1 MAKILIIDDDEMV
14 CQSLSLVAQRK
25 GYATDCAYNLG
36 SGLEKASAEM
46 FDVVFLDVNLPDG
59 SGLDALPLLEK
70 LHQAPEVIIIT
81 GHSDLRGAELA
92 IKCGA
97 WDYLEKGASVKD
109 ITLSL
114 LRALQYRKQ
123 KLACNAT
130 GKVVSLKRHGIIGNS
145 SKLEACLDQVA
156 QAAAGD
162 ASVLV
167 TGETGT
173 GKELFA
179 RAVHQNSRRST
190 MPFVVV
196 DCAALPETLIESM
209 LFGHERG
216 SFTGADHAREGLIRQ
231 ANGGTLFLD
240 EIGEMPLPLQKALL
254 RVLQEH
260 RFRPLGSSKE
270 VESDFR
276 LVAATNRNLQEMVD
290 GERFR
295 GDLLFRL
302 RAFVI
307 ELPSLRETPE
317 DIKLIARHHADR
329 ICERYGIPPKGFAPE
344 FLKMLVAYRW
354 PGNVRELVNVIE
366 RAISA
371 AHHEQILFPK
381 HLPIQ
386 LRIDVTQ
393 SALKR
398 EMLPPD
404 ETELVQ
410 EQNLPPLHD
419 FRDALYSKAE
429 KQYLH
434 DLMALSGNDMDKA
447 CGISG
452 LSVSRLYALL
462 KLHGISHQR

>member
-1 MAKILIIDDDEMV
+1 MAKILIIDDDKMV
-14 CQSLSLVAQRK
+14 CQSMSLVAQRR
-25 GYATDCAYNLG
+25 GHEVASTYTFG
-36 SGLEKASAEM
+36 SGLDRARAEM
-46 FDVVFLDVNLPDG
+46 FDVIFLDVNMPDG
-59 SGLDALPLLEK
+59 CGLDMLPLLGK

-81 GHSDLRGAELA
+81 GHCDLRGAEQA

-114 LRALQYRKQ
+114 IRALQYRKQ
-123 KLACNAT
+123 KLASITA
-130 GKVVSLKRHGIIGNS
+130 GSVVSLKRHGIIGSS

-162 ASVLV
+162 ASVLI

-179 RAVHQNSRRST
+179 RAVHLNSRRSA

-196 DCAALPETLIESM
+196 DCAALPETLIEAT
-209 LFGHERG
+209 LFGHEKG
-216 SFTGADHAREGLIRQ
+216 VFTGADHAREGLVRQ

-240 EIGEMPLPLQKALL
+240 EIGEMPLSLQRSFL
-254 RVLQEH
+254 RVLQER
-260 RFRPLGSSKE
+260 RFRPLGSRQE

-302 RAFVI
+302 RSFAI
-307 ELPSLRETPE
+307 DLPSLRETLE
-317 DIKLIARHHADR
+317 DLKPIARYHVDR

-344 FLKMLVAYRW
+344 FLKTLTAYRW
-354 PGNVRELVNVIE
+354 PGNVREMVNVLE

-371 AHHEQILFPK
+371 AHFEQILFPK

-393 SALKR
+393 SAIRKEPLQ
-398 EMLPPD
+398 PD
-404 ETELVQ
+404 EPDQNRE
-410 EQNLPPLHD
+410 ENLPPLHD
-419 FRDALYSKAE
+419 FRESVYAKAE
-429 KQYLH
+429 KQYLN
-434 DLMALSGNDMDKA
+434 DLMDLSGSDLGKA
-447 CGISG
+447 CSISG
-452 LSVSRLYALL
+452 LSQSRLYALL
-462 KLHGISHQR
+462 KQHGIPPQR

>member
-1 MAKILIIDDDEMV
+1 MAKILIIDDNEMV

-25 GYATDCAYNLG
+25 GYTTDCAYTLG

-70 LHQAPEVIIIT
+70 LPQAPEVIIIT
-81 GHSDLRGAELA
+81 GQSDLRGAELA

-130 GKVVSLKRHGIIGNS
+130 GKVVSLKRHGIIGSS
-145 SKLEACLDQVA
+145 SKLEACLDEVA

-179 RAVHQNSRRST
+179 RAVHLNSRRSA

-216 SFTGADHAREGLIRQ
+216 FTVPTMHGKDRQ
-231 ANGGTLFLD
+231 AGKWRDSVSGRNRRDAAALQRLFCACFRNA
-240 EIGEMPLPLQKALL
+240 GSALGK
-254 RVLQEH
+254 
-260 RFRPLGSSKE
+260 PPGS
-270 VESDFR
+270 
-276 LVAATNRNLQEMVD
+276 
-290 GERFR
+290 GERFQTGGR
-295 GDLLFRL
+295 DQQESSGD
-302 RAFVI
+302 
-307 ELPSLRETPE
+307 
-317 DIKLIARHHADR
+317 
-329 ICERYGIPPKGFAPE
+329 G
-344 FLKMLVAYRW
+344 
-354 PGNVRELVNVIE
+354 
-366 RAISA
+366 
-371 AHHEQILFPK
+371 
-381 HLPIQ
+381 
-386 LRIDVTQ
+386 
-393 SALKR
+393 
-398 EMLPPD
+398 
-404 ETELVQ
+404 
-410 EQNLPPLHD
+410 
-419 FRDALYSKAE
+419 
-429 KQYLH
+429 
-434 DLMALSGNDMDKA
+434 
-447 CGISG
+447 
-452 LSVSRLYALL
+452 
-462 KLHGISHQR
+462 

>member
-1 MAKILIIDDDEMV
+1 MAKILIIDDDKMV
-14 CQSLSLVAQRK
+14 CQSMSLVAQRR
-25 GYATDCAYNLG
+25 GYTVASAYTFG
-36 SGLEKASAEM
+36 SGLERASAEM
-46 FDVVFLDVNLPDG
+46 FDVVFLDVNMPDG
-59 SGLDALPLLEK
+59 CGLDMLPLLGK
-70 LHQAPEVIIIT
+70 LPQAPEVIIIT
-81 GHSDLRGAELA
+81 GHSDLRGAEQA

-114 LRALQYRKQ
+114 IRALQYRKQ
-123 KLACNAT
+123 KLACINA
-130 GKVVSLKRHGIIGNS
+130 GGVVSLKRHGIIGSS

-179 RAVHQNSRRST
+179 RAVHLNSRRSA

-196 DCAALPETLIESM
+196 DCAALPETLIEST
-209 LFGHERG
+209 LFGHEKG
-216 SFTGADHAREGLIRQ
+216 VFTGADHAREGLVRQ

-240 EIGEMPLPLQKALL
+240 EIGEMPLSLQRSFL
-254 RVLQEH
+254 RVLQER
-260 RFRPLGSSKE
+260 RFRPLGSRQE

-290 GERFR
+290 GDRFR

-302 RAFVI
+302 RSFVI
-307 ELPSLRETPE
+307 DLPCLRETLE
-317 DIKLIARHHADR
+317 DLKPIARYHVDR

-344 FLKMLVAYRW
+344 FLKMLAAYRW
-354 PGNVRELVNVIE
+354 PGNVRELVNVLD

-371 AHHEQILFPK
+371 AHFEQILFPK

-393 SALKR
+393 STIRKEPLQS
-398 EMLPPD
+398 D
-404 ETELVQ
+404 EPGHYYE
-410 EQNLPPLHD
+410 ENLPLLHD
-419 FRDALYSKAE
+419 FRESVYAKAE
-429 KQYLH
+429 KQYLN
-434 DLMALSGNDMDKA
+434 DLMDLSGSDMGKA
-447 CGISG
+447 CSVSG
-452 LSVSRLYALL
+452 LSQSRLYALL
-462 KLHGISHQR
+462 KQHGIPPQR

>member
-1 MAKILIIDDDEMV
+1 MAKILIIDDDKMV
-14 CQSLSLVAQRK
+14 CQSMSLVAQRR
-25 GYATDCAYNLG
+25 GYTVASAYTFG
-36 SGLEKASAEM
+36 SGLERASAEM
-46 FDVVFLDVNLPDG
+46 FDVVFLDVNMPDG
-59 SGLDALPLLEK
+59 CGLDMLPLLGK
-70 LHQAPEVIIIT
+70 LPQAPEVIIIT
-81 GHSDLRGAELA
+81 GHSDLRGAEQA

-114 LRALQYRKQ
+114 IRALQYRKQ
-123 KLACNAT
+123 KLACINA
-130 GKVVSLKRHGIIGNS
+130 GGVVSLKRHGIIGSS

-179 RAVHQNSRRST
+179 RAVHLNSRRSA

-196 DCAALPETLIESM
+196 DCAALPETLIEST
-209 LFGHERG
+209 LFGHEKG
-216 SFTGADHAREGLIRQ
+216 VFTGADHAREGLVRQ

-240 EIGEMPLPLQKALL
+240 EIGEMPLSLQRSFL
-254 RVLQEH
+254 RVLQER
-260 RFRPLGSSKE
+260 RFRPLGSRQE

-290 GERFR
+290 GDRFR

-302 RAFVI
+302 RSFVI
-307 ELPSLRETPE
+307 DLPCLRETLE
-317 DIKLIARHHADR
+317 DLKPIARYHVDR

-344 FLKMLVAYRW
+344 FLKMLAAYRW
-354 PGNVRELVNVIE
+354 PGNVRELVNVLD

-371 AHHEQILFPK
+371 AHFEQILFPK

-393 SALKR
+393 STIRKEPLQ
-398 EMLPPD
+398 PD
-404 ETELVQ
+404 EPWHYDE
-410 EQNLPPLHD
+410 ENLPPLHD
-419 FRDALYSKAE
+419 FRESVYSKAE
-429 KQYLH
+429 KQYLN
-434 DLMALSGNDMDKA
+434 DLMDLSGSDMGKA
-447 CGISG
+447 CSVSG
-452 LSVSRLYALL
+452 LSQSRLYALL
-462 KLHGISHQR
+462 KQHGIPPQR

>member
-1 MAKILIIDDDEMV
+1 MSKILIIDDDKMV
-14 CQSLSLVAQRK
+14 CQSMSLVAQRR
-25 GYATDCAYNLG
+25 GHTVASAYTFG

-46 FDVVFLDVNLPDG
+46 FDVVFLDVNMPDG
-59 SGLDALPLLEK
+59 CGLDMLPLLGK
-70 LHQAPEVIIIT
+70 LPEAPEVIIIT
-81 GHSDLRGAELA
+81 GHSDLRGAEQA

-114 LRALQYRKQ
+114 IRALQYRKQ
-123 KLACNAT
+123 KLACINA
-130 GKVVSLKRHGIIGNS
+130 GGVVSLKRHGIIGSS

-179 RAVHQNSRRST
+179 RAVHLNSRRSA

-196 DCAALPETLIESM
+196 DCAALPETLIEST
-209 LFGHERG
+209 LFGHEKG
-216 SFTGADHAREGLIRQ
+216 VFTGADHAREGLVRQ

-240 EIGEMPLPLQKALL
+240 EIGEMPLSLQRSFL
-254 RVLQEH
+254 RVLQER
-260 RFRPLGSSKE
+260 RFRPLGSRQE

-302 RAFVI
+302 RSFVI
-307 ELPSLRETPE
+307 DLPCLRETLE
-317 DIKLIARHHADR
+317 DLKPIARYHVDR

-344 FLKMLVAYRW
+344 FLKMLAAYRW
-354 PGNVRELVNVIE
+354 PGNVRELVNVLE

-371 AHHEQILFPK
+371 AHFEQILFPK

-393 SALKR
+393 STIRKEPLQ
-398 EMLPPD
+398 PD
-404 ETELVQ
+404 EP
-410 EQNLPPLHD
+410 EQYREENLPPLHD
-419 FRDALYSKAE
+419 FREGIYAKAE
-429 KQYLH
+429 KQYLN
-434 DLMALSGNDMDKA
+434 DLMDLSGSDMGRA
-447 CGISG
+447 CSVSG
-452 LSVSRLYALL
+452 LSQSRLYALL
-462 KLHGISHQR
+462 KQHGIPPQR